1 MLTGKRILLGVSGSI
16 AIYKTCDWVRE
27 LKRAGAQVT
36 VVMTRDAAHFI
47 TPLTF
52 AALSGQ
58 RVHTDMFA
66 PDAAELIPHI
76 TLAREHDL
84 ILIGPATAR
93 TIARLALGLAEDL
106 LSTIVLAARI
116 PVIVCPAMNSNM
128 YLHPATQANLRRLS
142 DYGYRLVEPGC
153 GAMACQEEG
162 PGRLAEWPVVR
173 EGVLAA
179 LAAQDLAGRKVLI
192 TAGPTFEP
200 LDPVRYLGNRSS
212 GRMGFAL
219 ALTARRRG
227 AEVTLVSGPTQ
238 LPDPPGI
245 TTIRVTSAAEMA
257 LAVFSRAEECAV
269 VIKAAAVSD
278 FRPANF
284 SPEKLKKSTTLPQL
298 ELTANPDI
306 LKTLGERKEPQAR
319 LPILVGFAAESQ
331 AGLDEGWRKLASKN
345 LDLLAFNDITAAGA
359 GFATETNLITI
370 LDRDGGQE
378 QLPLLPKEEVADLI
392 WTRVVKL
399 LNK

>member
-16 AIYKTCDWVRE
+16 AIYKTAEWVRE
-27 LKRAGAQVT
+27 LKRAGAEVT
-36 VVMTRDAAHFI
+36 VVMTGDATRFV

-52 AALSGQ
+52 AALSG
-58 RVHTDMFA
+58 RKVHTEMFA
-66 PDAAELIPHI
+66 PGDEELIPHI

-93 TIARLALGLAEDL
+93 TIARLAQGMADDL
-106 LSTIVLAARI
+106 LSTVVLAAKV

-128 YLHPATQANLRRLS
+128 FLHPATQANIKRLT

-153 GAMACQEEG
+153 GQMACREEG
-162 PGRLAEWPVVR
+162 PGRLADWPLVR
-173 EGVLAA
+173 ETVLSA
-179 LAAQDLAGRKVLI
+179 LAGQDLAGHKVLV

-200 LDPVRYLGNRSS
+200 LDPVRYLGNHST

-227 AEVTLVSGPTQ
+227 AEVTLISGPTT

-245 TTIRVTSAAEMA
+245 TTIRVTTASEMA
-257 LAVFSRAEECAV
+257 LAVFSRADECAAV
-269 VIKAAAVSD
+269 VKAAAVSD

-284 SPEKLKKSTTLPQL
+284 SPEKLKKSGAAPQL
-298 ELTANPDI
+298 ELASNPDI
-306 LKTLGERKEPQAR
+306 LKTLGERKGQQAK
-319 LPILVGFAAESQ
+319 LPILVGFAAESG
-331 AGLDEGWRKLASKN
+331 ACLDEGWRKLADKN

-370 LDRDGGQE
+370 LDRNGGQE
-378 QLPLLPKEEVADLI
+378 KLPLLSKEEAADLI
-392 WTRVVKL
+392 WTRVAKL
-399 LNK
+399 LNR